1 MRLVL
6 NGGVPQPPAAELRKE
21 LLDLF
26 ARIDGG
32 PLTLETGLRAS
43 ADIRTALDALQHEL
57 VGLARDEGAS
67 WSQIASAL
75 GVTTQAAHQRF
86 GPPPTPKKK
95 RTTA

>member
-1 MRLVL
+1 MAD
-6 NGGVPQPPAAELRKE
+6 PSSAALRKE

-26 ARIDGG
+26 GRIEDG
-32 PLTLETGLRAS
+32 PLTLEAGLHASAVLRA
-43 ADIRTALDALQHEL
+43 ALDALQHEL

-67 WSQIASAL
+67 WSQIAHAL

-86 GPPPTPKKK
+86 GPPPTPKTK